1 MSRSRAGQ
9 EHEKWQNRKDPA
21 LQGCGDRDMMNREQ
35 RKGRRKRTRWRKTER
50 KHRERDERK
59 LLFSEW
65 NTEQFSFA

>member
-9 EHEKWQNRKDPA
+9 EHENWQNRKDPA
-21 LQGCGDRDMMNREQ
+21 LQGCGDMMNREQ